1 MKNKAAVFAV
11 VVLIVALL
19 FSSCGQP
26 VSIEQNDFSN
36 TFSLKCDYGVHEEG
50 PESLRL
56 FGDACISPWNTH
68 VYPLMGIDF
77 RDLEYKVV
85 VTTSVTQTATLLVLV
100 SPDGNN
106 WSILDAKRVVVEAP
120 YSVYS
125 NVVNLTTT
133 LTMVKAIDF
142 AIDGKRISP
151 ENPDGVMLIYS
162 EFVIPQYRK
171 PVCNVENRAV
181 GSAVSTYLYRKIW
194 IHDIGCQIEVPDL
207 PIKIRV
213 TKAPATATIYILSET
228 GTLSRDWTPVAT
240 MTLDNPFEVYTATFK
255 VNSKVRFVKI
265 ESSEDA
271 DYTWVVTSKISSEE

>member
-1 MKNKAAVFAV
+1 MKTKIAALV
-11 VVLIVALL
+11 VVLIVTLL
-19 FSSCGQP
+19 LSSCVQP
-26 VSIEQNDFSN
+26 VSVDPNDFSN
-36 TFSLKCDYGVHEEG
+36 IFSLKCDYGVHEEG

-77 RDLEYKVV
+77 RDLKYKMV

-100 SPDGNN
+100 SPDGSN
-106 WSILDAKRVVVEAP
+106 WSILDAKRVLVEAP

-125 NVVNLTTT
+125 NVVSLTTT

-151 ENPDGVMLIYS
+151 ENPNGVMLIYS
-162 EFVIPQYRK
+162 EFVIPKYRR
-171 PVCNVENRAV
+171 PICSLENRAV

-213 TKAPATATIYILSET
+213 TKAPATATVYILSET
-228 GTLSRDWTPVAT
+228 GTISRDWTVVAT
-240 MTLDNPFEVYTATFK
+240 MTLDNAFEVYTSTFT
-255 VNSKVRFVKI
+255 VNSRVRFVKI

-271 DYTWVVTSKISSEE
+271 DYTWVVTSKISSKE